1 MNRREHLEPGHW
13 KASYTKHKR
22 AFLLISVFKRQ
33 KKTHFLKC
41 SLEILCF
48 EVVEEFRMWDKG
60 ETLAWSKDN
69 SLFLQGLGLN
79 CRECWHSAQTQLSR
93 PQHLLEKVELETCAL
108 HSLLIISLP
117 ASAIVHVLWHSQSLH
132 LHFAQDSIDK
142 PDDECGKLLP
152 EGVWLELHLKLLAK
166 HSSVV
171 FCCSVPSIRTV
182 PFCRRLHNVE
192 QRCSTYRWLIIRLAV
207 LIAGLYQLLFWHYET
222 QDAFNEQFALS
233 PYLPLPFFFQQQRF
247 ACRHFKLNIIQARN
261 CANHSLSPPCS
272 VCRHCWQI
280 WDVSPIYPSTH
291 KFSQQMGEWG
301 FSCPQRQ
308 HGVADRSGLWIRK
321 YCKAFF
327 VCWQRVSRP
336 VFTYIHLSWLGMFK
350 NVVDLH

>member
-1 MNRREHLEPGHW
+1 MCSGTH
-13 KASYTKHKR
+13 KACIYTLLR
-22 AFLLISVFKRQ
+22 TALISQMMNVENS
-33 KKTHFLKC
+33 
-41 SLEILCF
+41 SLRGFDWSCIWSCWQSTLLLFFVVLCPAS
-48 EVVEEFRMWDKG
+48 G
-60 ETLAWSKDN
+60 
-69 SLFLQGLGLN
+69 Q
-79 CRECWHSAQTQLSR
+79 CHSAGGCTMWSRDAPLTGDSLSGW
-93 PQHLLEKVELETCAL
+93 QYLLLDYISFCFDIMKLRMP
-108 HSLLIISLP
+108 SMSSLP
-117 ASAIVHVLWHSQSLH
+117 
-132 LHFAQDSIDK
+132 
-142 PDDECGKLLP
+142 CLLTC
-152 EGVWLELHLKLLAK
+152 LCL
-166 HSSVV
+166 
-171 FCCSVPSIRTV
+171 
-182 PFCRRLHNVE
+182 
-192 QRCSTYRWLIIRLAV
+192 
-207 LIAGLYQLLFWHYET
+207 
-222 QDAFNEQFALS
+222 
-233 PYLPLPFFFQQQRF
+233 FFFQQQRF